1 MPDFTP
7 TNANH
12 RNDGRFA
19 TTHWSV
25 VMAAGRP
32 KSASYQQALETLCQ
46 TYWFPLY
53 AYLRRHGYKSH
64 EAQDYTQAFFTALL
78 DKGGLGLADPKRGK
92 FRSFL
97 LASLKHFLSN
107 ERARAR
113 AKKRGGG
120 RKILSLDFK
129 NAENQ
134 YALEPRDE
142 LSPEKLFERSWALT
156 VLDRTMAHLQAEAVT
171 ANKQKTFERLKS
183 YLTADKGSAPYRD
196 AAIELDMTEGAVRI
210 AVHRLRKR
218 YRELLRDEIAQTVTS
233 DDQID
238 EEIRDLF
245 TALGS

>member
-1 MPDFTP
+1 MPDYSP
-7 TNANH
+7 TNFN
-12 RNDGRFA
+12 RPNVGRFA

-25 VMAAGRP
+25 VLAAGRP
-32 KSASYQQALETLCQ
+32 KSASYTQALETLCQ

-53 AYLRRHGYKSH
+53 AYLRRHGCNSH
-64 EAQDYTQAFFTALL
+64 EAQDSTQAFFTALL

-120 RKILSLDFK
+120 RKALSLDFE
-129 NAENQ
+129 NAESQ

-156 VLDRTMAHLQAEAVT
+156 VLDRTMARLQAEAVST
-171 ANKQKTFERLKS
+171 NKQKLFDRLKS
-183 YLTADKGSAPYRD
+183 YLAAGKGSTPYRNVAD
-196 AAIELDMTEGAVRI
+196 ELEMTEGAVRI

-245 TALGS
+245 IALGS

>member
-1 MPDFTP
+1 MSDCTP
-7 TNANH
+7 TNSNLPGA
-12 RNDGRFA
+12 GRFA

-32 KSASYQQALETLCQ
+32 KSASYQQALETLCK

-53 AYLRRHGYKSH
+53 VYLRRQGYDSH
-64 EAQDYTQAFFTALL
+64 RAEDYVQAFFAGLL
-78 DKGGLGLADPKRGK
+78 AKHGLRLADPKRGK

-120 RKILSLDFK
+120 RKVLSLDFQ
-129 NAENQ
+129 NAESQ

-156 VLDRTMAHLQAEAVT
+156 VLDRTMARLQAEAIST
-171 ANKQKTFERLKS
+171 NKQKLFDHLKV
-183 YLTADKGSAPYRD
+183 YLTAEKSSIPYRD
-196 AAIELDMTEGAVRI
+196 VAAELDMAEGTLRV
-210 AVHRLRKR
+210 AVHRLRRR

-245 TALGS
+245 AALGS